1 LEQSLKM
8 KKAFTLIELLVVIAI
23 IAILAAI
30 LFPVFAQ
37 AKEAAKKTQ
46 SLSNAKQAGTSLMIY
61 STDYDDLF
69 PNSNMYSYSSYNY
82 TFTSVVD
89 TPADWRSTNAAWVN
103 ARNSNYPNNI
113 LPYTKN
119 TQILEAAGA
128 ATESTWASSTT
139 GAARL
144 KTPTF
149 NSLTINGFLSSYSQT
164 SVGEIARIPLLWY
177 GLGRQRVEGYATANP
192 KLTCSGSALNSCIF
206 NPSAT
211 PTAVSA
217 SPGAGGTTFNMAVPT
232 PTSAY
237 VHSGGTIYVRTDTST
252 KFTRLAAPNTTG
264 NLTYVDPYANY
275 NAQGVGNGY
284 YGCATTPGGVSYSC
298 IFRPDFDYNY
308 DNWF

>member
-1 LEQSLKM
+1 M

-46 SLSNAKQAGTSLMIY
+46 SLSNAKQTGTSLMIY

-69 PNSNMYSYSSYNY
+69 PNANMYSYATNLY
-82 TFTSVVD
+82 TWTTVLD

-103 ARNSNYPNNI
+103 ARNSMYPNNI
-113 LPYTKN
+113 QPYSKN

-128 ATESTWASSTT
+128 PTESTWASATT
-139 GAARL
+139 GVARL
-144 KTPTF
+144 KTPSF

-164 SVGEIARIPLLWY
+164 AVGEISRIPLLWY
-177 GLGRQRVEGYATANP
+177 GLGKQRFEGYSTANP
-192 KLTCSGSALNSCIF
+192 KLTCSGSALNSCVF
-206 NPSAT
+206 SPTAT

-217 SPGAGGTTFNMAVPT
+217 VPGVGGGTFNMAVPN
-232 PTSAY
+232 PTTAY

-252 KFTRLAAPNTTG
+252 KFTRLASPNTTN

-275 NAQGVGNGY
+275 NAQGVGSNY
-284 YGCATTPGGVSYSC
+284 YPCATTPGGVSYSC

-308 DNWF
+308 NNWF